1 MKNDE
6 REVVLDESLEFLQ
19 ALWALDHGLQTVS
32 KRMKGQLGLTGLQR
46 LVLRIL
52 GRNPR
57 LSAGE
62 LARTLHLHPSTLTG
76 VLDRLQRQKLLQR
89 KADAGDRRRA
99 LFQVTA
105 AGNALLLRRSGTVEH
120 AVSQLLQQA
129 PPGRIA
135 AARAVLDQ
143 LVSLLALP

>member
-1 MKNDE
+1 MKTGE
-6 REVVLDESLEFLQ
+6 RDVVLDDTLEFLQ

-32 KRMKGQLGLTGLQR
+32 KRMKGELGLTGLQR

-76 VLDRLQRQKLLQR
+76 VLERLQKQKLVQR
-89 KADAGDRRRA
+89 KVDAGDRRRA
-99 LFQVTA
+99 LFEVT
-105 AGNALLLRRSGTVEH
+105 GTGHSLLARRAGTVEH
-120 AVSQLLQQA
+120 AVAQLLSQEPA
-129 PPGRIA
+129 GRIA
-135 AARAVLDQ
+135 TVRVVLEQ
-143 LVSLLALP
+143 LLSLLTRA